1 VGGRRDQDHD
11 QDHQEMNITASQVK
25 DLRDRT
31 GVGMMD
37 CKQALQ
43 EADGNIDEAI
53 KVLRKLGK
61 AKVAKRSEREA
72 SEGIVEAYVHT
83 GGKIAVL
90 VEVNCETDFVARSE
104 DFKVLAHDI
113 ALHIAASNPR
123 FIRTEEVDEQTL
135 ADEREVYLSQ
145 AQAEGKPAEI
155 AERIV
160 EGKMS
165 RFFSESVLYEQPF
178 IREPDQT
185 VSELVADAVNRI
197 GENIVISRFVRFGLG
212 DGDARIV
219 VSK

>member
-1 VGGRRDQDHD
+1 
-11 QDHQEMNITASQVK
+11 MTITAAQVK

-43 EADGNIDEAI
+43 EANGDIDEAV

-61 AKVAKRSEREA
+61 AKVAKRAEREA
-72 SEGIVEAYVHT
+72 REGRIESYVHT

-90 VEVNCETDFVARSE
+90 VELNCETDFVARSE
-104 DFKVLAHDI
+104 DFETLAHDI

-123 FIRTEEVDEQTL
+123 FIRTEEVDDQTL
-135 ADEREVYLSQ
+135 ADEREVFLSQ
-145 AQAEGKPAEI
+145 AQAEGKPPEI

-165 RFFSESVLYEQPF
+165 RYYSETVLYEQPF
-178 IREPDQT
+178 IRDPDRT
-185 VSELVADAVNRI
+185 VSELIADAVNRI
-197 GENIVISRFVRFGLG
+197 GENIVVSRFVRFGLG

-219 VSK
+219 GSK

>member
-1 VGGRRDQDHD
+1 
-11 QDHQEMNITASQVK
+11 MNITASQVK
-25 DLRDRT
+25 NLRDLT

-43 EADGNIDEAI
+43 EAEGDVDEAV

-61 AKVAKRSEREA
+61 AKVAKRAAREA
-72 SEGIVEAYVHT
+72 SEGRIEAYVHT

-104 DFKVLAHDI
+104 DFQALAHDI

-123 FIRTEEVDEQTL
+123 FIRTEEVDEKTL
-135 ADEREVYLSQ
+135 ADEREVYLSL

-160 EGKMS
+160 EGKMA
-165 RFFSESVLYEQPF
+165 RYFSETVLYEQPF
-178 IREPDQT
+178 IRDPDQT
-185 VSELVADAVNRI
+185 VSELISDAVNRI
-197 GENIVISRFVRFGLG
+197 GENIVINRFVRFGLG
-212 DGDARIV
+212 DGDAKIV
-219 VSK
+219 GSK

>member
-1 VGGRRDQDHD
+1 
-11 QDHQEMNITASQVK
+11 MNITASQVK

-37 CKQALQ
+37 CKQALR
-43 EADGNIDEAI
+43 EAEGDIDEAI

-61 AKVAKRSEREA
+61 AKVAKRAEREA
-72 SEGIVEAYVHT
+72 SEGRIEAYVHT

-104 DFKVLAHDI
+104 DFQALAHDI

-123 FIRTEEVDEQTL
+123 FIRTEEVDENTL
-135 ADEREVYLSQ
+135 ADEREVFLSQ

-165 RFFSESVLYEQPF
+165 RFFSETVLYEQPF

-185 VSELVADAVNRI
+185 VSELIADAVNRI

-212 DGDARIV
+212 DGDANIV
-219 VSK
+219 ACK

>member
-1 VGGRRDQDHD
+1 
-11 QDHQEMNITASQVK
+11 MNITASQVK

-43 EADGNIDEAI
+43 EAEGDIDEAI

-61 AKVAKRSEREA
+61 AKVAKRAEREA
-72 SEGIVEAYVHT
+72 SEGRIEAYVHT

-104 DFKVLAHDI
+104 DFQALAHDI

-123 FIRTEEVDEQTL
+123 FIRTEEVDENTL
-135 ADEREVYLSQ
+135 ADEREVFLSQ

-165 RFFSESVLYEQPF
+165 RFFSETVLYEQPF

-185 VSELVADAVNRI
+185 VSELIADAVNRI

-212 DGDARIV
+212 DGDANIV
-219 VSK
+219 ACK

>member
-1 VGGRRDQDHD
+1 
-11 QDHQEMNITASQVK
+11 MNITAAQVK

-43 EADGNIDEAI
+43 EASGDIDEAV

-61 AKVAKRSEREA
+61 AKVAKRAGREA
-72 SEGIVEAYVHT
+72 SEGRIESYVHT

-90 VEVNCETDFVARSE
+90 VELNCETDFVARSE
-104 DFKVLAHDI
+104 DFLALAHEI

-123 FIRTEEVDEQTL
+123 FIRSDDVDEKTL
-135 ADEREVYLSQ
+135 ADEREVFISQ

-165 RFFSESVLYEQPF
+165 RFFSETVLYEQPF
-178 IREPDQT
+178 IRDPDRT
-185 VSELVADAVNRI
+185 VSELIADAVNRI
-197 GENIVISRFVRFGLG
+197 GENIVVSRFVRFGLG
-212 DGDARIV
+212 DGDATIV
-219 VSK
+219 ASG

>member
-1 VGGRRDQDHD
+1 
-11 QDHQEMNITASQVK
+11 MNITASQVK

-43 EADGNIDEAI
+43 EAEGDIDEAI

-61 AKVAKRSEREA
+61 AKVAKRAEREA
-72 SEGIVEAYVHT
+72 SEGRIEAYVHT

-104 DFKVLAHDI
+104 DFQALAHDI

-123 FIRTEEVDEQTL
+123 FIRTEEVDDNTL
-135 ADEREVYLSQ
+135 ADEREVFLSQ

-165 RFFSESVLYEQPF
+165 RFFSETVLYEQPF

-185 VSELVADAVNRI
+185 VSELIADAVNRI

-212 DGDARIV
+212 DGDANIV
-219 VSK
+219 ACK

>member
-1 VGGRRDQDHD
+1 
-11 QDHQEMNITASQVK
+11 MTITAAQVK

-43 EADGNIDEAI
+43 EADGDIEEAV

-61 AKVAKRSEREA
+61 AKVAKRAEREA
-72 SEGIVEAYVHT
+72 SEGRIESYVHT

-90 VEVNCETDFVARSE
+90 VELNCETDFVARSE
-104 DFKVLAHDI
+104 DFQSLAHEL

-123 FIRTEEVDEQTL
+123 FIRKEEVDDQTL
-135 ADEREVYLSQ
+135 ADEREVFLSQ
-145 AQAEGKPAEI
+145 AQAEGKPPEI

-165 RFFSESVLYEQPF
+165 RYYSETVLYEQPF
-178 IREPDQT
+178 IRDPDRT
-185 VSELVADAVNRI
+185 VSELIADAVNRI
-197 GENIVISRFVRFGLG
+197 GENIVVSRFVRFGLG
-212 DGDARIV
+212 DGDTKIV
-219 VSK
+219 TSQ

>member
-1 VGGRRDQDHD
+1 
-11 QDHQEMNITASQVK
+11 MNITASQVK

-43 EADGNIDEAI
+43 EADGDIDEAI

-61 AKVAKRSEREA
+61 AKVAKRAAREA

-90 VEVNCETDFVARSE
+90 VEVNCETDFVARSD
-104 DFKVLAHDI
+104 DFKALAHDI

-123 FIRTEEVDEQTL
+123 FIRTDEVDEKTL

-145 AQAEGKPAEI
+145 AQAEGKPPEI
-155 AERIV
+155 AERMV

-185 VSELVADAVNRI
+185 VSELIADAVNRI
-197 GENIVISRFVRFGLG
+197 GENIVIGRFVRFGLG
-212 DGDARIV
+212 DADARIV

>member
-1 VGGRRDQDHD
+1 
-11 QDHQEMNITASQVK
+11 MNITASQVK

-43 EADGNIDEAI
+43 EAEGDVDEAI

-61 AKVAKRSEREA
+61 AKVAKRAEREA
-72 SEGIVEAYVHT
+72 SEGRIEAYVHT

-90 VEVNCETDFVARSE
+90 VEVNCETDFVARSD
-104 DFKVLAHDI
+104 DFQRLAHDI

-123 FIRTEEVDEQTL
+123 FIRTDEVDANTL

-145 AQAEGKPAEI
+145 AQTEGKPPEI

-165 RFFSESVLYEQPF
+165 RFFSETVLYEQPF

-185 VSELVADAVNRI
+185 VSELIADAVNRI

-219 VSK
+219 ASK

>member
-1 VGGRRDQDHD
+1 
-11 QDHQEMNITASQVK
+11 MNITASQVK
-25 DLRDRT
+25 NLRDRT

-43 EADGNIDEAI
+43 EADGDIDEAV

-61 AKVAKRSEREA
+61 AKVAKRAEREA
-72 SEGIVEAYVHT
+72 SEGRIEAYVHT

-90 VEVNCETDFVARSE
+90 VEVNCETDFVARSD
-104 DFKVLAHDI
+104 DFQSLAHDI

-123 FIRTEEVDEQTL
+123 FIRTEDVDEETI
-135 ADEREVYLSQ
+135 AEEREVYLSQ
-145 AQAEGKPAEI
+145 AQSEGKPAEI

-178 IREPDQT
+178 IRDPDQT
-185 VSELVADAVNRI
+185 VSELIADAVNRI
-197 GENIVISRFVRFGLG
+197 GENIVIGRFVRFGLG
-212 DGDARIV
+212 DGSAKIV
-219 VSK
+219 GSS

>member
-1 VGGRRDQDHD
+1 
-11 QDHQEMNITASQVK
+11 MTITAAQVK

-43 EADGNIDEAI
+43 EANGDIDEAV

-61 AKVAKRSEREA
+61 AKVAKRAEREA
-72 SEGIVEAYVHT
+72 SEGRIESYVHT

-104 DFKVLAHDI
+104 DFQSLAHEI

-135 ADEREVYLSQ
+135 ADEREVFLSQ
-145 AQAEGKPAEI
+145 AQAEGKPPEI

-165 RFFSESVLYEQPF
+165 RYYSETVLYEQPF
-178 IREPDQT
+178 IRDPDRT
-185 VSELVADAVNRI
+185 VSELIADAVNRI
-197 GENIVISRFVRFGLG
+197 GENIVVGRFVRFGLG
-212 DGDARIV
+212 DGEATIV
-219 VSK
+219 GSK

>member
-1 VGGRRDQDHD
+1 
-11 QDHQEMNITASQVK
+11 MNITASQVK
-25 DLRDRT
+25 DLRNRT

-43 EADGNIDEAI
+43 EADGDIDEAI

-61 AKVAKRSEREA
+61 AKVAKRAAREA

-90 VEVNCETDFVARSE
+90 VEVNCETDFVARSD
-104 DFKVLAHDI
+104 DFKALAHDI

-123 FIRTEEVDEQTL
+123 FIRTDEVDEKTL

-145 AQAEGKPAEI
+145 AQAEGKPPEI
-155 AERIV
+155 AERMV

-185 VSELVADAVNRI
+185 VSELIADAVNRI
-197 GENIVISRFVRFGLG
+197 GENIVIGRFVRFGLG
-212 DGDARIV
+212 DADARIV

>member
-1 VGGRRDQDHD
+1 
-11 QDHQEMNITASQVK
+11 MTITAAQVK

-43 EADGNIDEAI
+43 EANGDIDEAV

-61 AKVAKRSEREA
+61 AKVAKRAEREA
-72 SEGIVEAYVHT
+72 SEGRIESYVHT

-90 VEVNCETDFVARSE
+90 VELNCETDFVARSE
-104 DFKVLAHDI
+104 DFQSLAHEI

-135 ADEREVYLSQ
+135 ADEREVFLSQ
-145 AQAEGKPAEI
+145 AQAEGKPPEI

-165 RFFSESVLYEQPF
+165 RYYSETVLYEQPF
-178 IREPDQT
+178 IRDPDHT
-185 VSELVADAVNRI
+185 VSELIADAVNRI
-197 GENIVISRFVRFGLG
+197 GENIVVSRFVRFGLG
-212 DGDARIV
+212 DGDAKIV
-219 VSK
+219 TSK

>member
-1 VGGRRDQDHD
+1 
-11 QDHQEMNITASQVK
+11 MNITASQVK

-43 EADGNIDEAI
+43 EAEGDIDEAI

-61 AKVAKRSEREA
+61 AKVAKRAEREA
-72 SEGIVEAYVHT
+72 SEGRIEAYVHT

-104 DFKVLAHDI
+104 DFQALAHDI

-123 FIRTEEVDEQTL
+123 FIRTEEVDENTL
-135 ADEREVYLSQ
+135 ADEREVFLSQ

-165 RFFSESVLYEQPF
+165 RFFSETVLYEQPF

-185 VSELVADAVNRI
+185 VSELIADAVNRI

-212 DGDARIV
+212 DGDANIV
-219 VSK
+219 TCK

>member
-1 VGGRRDQDHD
+1 
-11 QDHQEMNITASQVK
+11 MNITASQVK

-43 EADGNIDEAI
+43 EADGDIDEAI

-61 AKVAKRSEREA
+61 AKVAKRAEREA

-90 VEVNCETDFVARSE
+90 VEVNCETDFVARSDE
-104 DFKVLAHDI
+104 FKALAHDI

-123 FIRTEEVDEQTL
+123 FIRTGEVDEKTL

-185 VSELVADAVNRI
+185 VSELIADAVNRI
-197 GENIVISRFVRFGLG
+197 GENIVISRFIRFGLG